1 MSLMD
6 FEINIYKNQNH
17 RFIGGIDEV
26 GRGCLAGPLV
36 TAIVVYDIENL
47 VELSKNPE
55 ILKRINQIKDSK
67 KLSEKKREELS
78 AFIKEIAYFYAV
90 DEASN
95 NDIDSMGISKVTN
108 NSFLKNYMYAYAKR
122 IDFVLID
129 AFRIKEID
137 SHKQSSLIK
146 GDNTSLAIASAS
158 IIAKFYRDELMK
170 KVGEQDEFKI
180 YGFDS
185 HKGYGTAA
193 HIETI
198 KRCGFSSIH
207 RKSFEPIKSMTRLS
221 LLTNNF

>member
-36 TAIVVYDIENL
+36 TAIVVYDIEKII
-47 VELSKNPE
+47 ELSKNSE
-55 ILKRINQIKDSK
+55 TLKKINQIKDSK

-90 DEASN
+90 DEVSSQ
-95 NDIDSMGISKVTN
+95 DIDAKGISQVTN
-108 NSFLKNYMYAYAKR
+108 NSFFKNYTYAYAKR

-129 AFRIKEID
+129 AFRIKEVD
-137 SHKQSSLIK
+137 SHKQSSLIR
-146 GDNTSLAIASAS
+146 GDNTSISIASAS
-158 IIAKFYRDELMK
+158 IVAKFYRDELMK
-170 KVGEQDEFKI
+170 KVGEQEEFKI

-198 KRCGFSSIH
+198 KRCGFSTIH
-207 RKSFEPIKSMTRLS
+207 RKSFEPIKSMIK
-221 LLTNNF
+221 

>member
-47 VELSKNPE
+47 IELAKNPGL
-55 ILKRINQIKDSK
+55 LKKINQIKDSK

-78 AFIKEIAYFYAV
+78 AFIKEIAFFYAV
-90 DEASN
+90 DEVSN
-95 NDIDSMGISKVTN
+95 HDIDNKGISQVTN
-108 NSFLKNYMYAYAKR
+108 NSFFKNYSYAYAKR

-129 AFRIKEID
+129 AFRIKEVEP
-137 SHKQSSLIK
+137 HKQSSLVK

-158 IIAKFYRDELMK
+158 IIAKYFRDELMK
-170 KVGEQDEFKI
+170 KIGEQEEFKV

-198 KRCGFSSIH
+198 KRCGVSTIH
-207 RKSFEPIKSMTRLS
+207 RKSFEPIKSMIK
-221 LLTNNF
+221 

>member
-26 GRGCLAGPLV
+26 GRGCLAGALV
-36 TAIVVYDIENL
+36 TAIVVYDIEKL
-47 VELSKNPE
+47 IELTQNPE
-55 ILKRINQIKDSK
+55 TLKKINQIKDSK

-78 AFIKEIAYFYAV
+78 AFIRETAYFYAI
-90 DEASN
+90 DEVSSE
-95 NDIDSMGISKVTN
+95 DIDTKGISSVTN
-108 NSFLKNYMYAYAKR
+108 SSFFKNYMYAYAKR

-129 AFRIKEID
+129 AFRIKEVD

-170 KVGEQDEFKI
+170 KVGEQEEFKI
-180 YGFDS
+180 YGFES

-198 KRCGFSSIH
+198 KRCGVSSIH
-207 RKSFEPIKSMTRLS
+207 RKSFEPIKSMIK
-221 LLTNNF
+221 